1 MVSTV
6 RAQRYF
12 EKNKIIGTNFMLVE
26 NNASVILFWLAPDN
40 FPGQRGNSPKPTDSE
55 VYFA

>member
-40 FPGQRGNSPKPTDSE
+40 FPRQRGNSPKPTDSE
-55 VYFA
+55 VY